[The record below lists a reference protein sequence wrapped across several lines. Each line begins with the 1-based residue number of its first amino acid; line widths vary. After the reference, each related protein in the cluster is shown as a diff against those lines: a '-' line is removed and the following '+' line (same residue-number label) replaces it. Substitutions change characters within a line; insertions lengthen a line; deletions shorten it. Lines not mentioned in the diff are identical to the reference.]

1 MAQNYEQ
8 QLKLLSG
15 LSLGFGIA
23 ALVLLAFAVF
33 LFIWL
38 KIPQVFSEYRGKNA
52 KKAME
57 EMAANSAE
65 SGSLISSSGK
75 VKKKKDGSR
84 KRTYSESL
92 TDDISQKV
100 PPVTDTVSS
109 DMQYSSSAGM
119 STETMPMDDGFSE
132 GSGATDA
139 LFNQYTENIMATGA
153 PEMMETELLEN
164 MPPEENLT
172 TVMQQPIE
180 EDASTEVL
188 SASELQRMQ
197 RPADEGTMVLDAAML
212 KRDGNVFV
220 IEKSIVLIHTE
231 KVI

>member
-8 QLKLLSG
+8 QMKLLSG

-23 ALVLLAFAVF
+23 ALVLLALSVF

-52 KKAME
+52 RKAME

-109 DMQYSSSAGM
+109 DIQNPSSSA
-119 STETMPMDDGFSE
+119 MPMDDSFDE
-132 GSGATDA
+132 GSEATDA
-139 LFNQYTENIMATGA
+139 LSNQYIENTMAADTA
-153 PEMMETELLEN
+153 EMLETELLEN
-164 MPPEENLT
+164 MPLEENLT

-180 EDASTEVL
+180 EEPSTEVL
-188 SASELQRMQ
+188 SESKVHQLT

-212 KRDGNVFV
+212 KKDGNVFV

>member
-8 QLKLLSG
+8 QMKLLRG

-23 ALVLLAFAVF
+23 ALVLLALAVF

-52 KKAME
+52 RKAME

-100 PPVTDTVSS
+100 PQITDTVSS
-109 DMQYSSSAGM
+109 DIQNPSSSA
-119 STETMPMDDGFSE
+119 MPMDDSFDE
-132 GSGATDA
+132 GSEATDA
-139 LFNQYTENIMATGA
+139 LSNQYIENTMAADTA
-153 PEMMETELLEN
+153 EMLETELLEN
-164 MPPEENLT
+164 MPLEENLT

-180 EDASTEVL
+180 EEPSTEVL
-188 SASELQRMQ
+188 SESKVHQLT

-212 KRDGNVFV
+212 KKDGNVFV

>member
-8 QLKLLSG
+8 QMKLLSG

-23 ALVLLAFAVF
+23 ALVLLALAVF

-52 KKAME
+52 RKAME

-100 PPVTDTVSS
+100 PPITDTVSS
-109 DMQYSSSAGM
+109 DIQNPSSSA
-119 STETMPMDDGFSE
+119 MPMDDSFDE
-132 GSGATDA
+132 GSEATDA
-139 LFNQYTENIMATGA
+139 LSNQYIENTMAADTA
-153 PEMMETELLEN
+153 EMLETELLEN
-164 MPPEENLT
+164 MPLEENLT

-180 EDASTEVL
+180 EKPSTEVL
-188 SASELQRMQ
+188 SESKVHQLT
-197 RPADEGTMVLDAAML
+197 RPADEVTMVLDAAML
-212 KRDGNVFV
+212 KKDGNVFV

>member
-8 QLKLLSG
+8 QMKLLSG

-23 ALVLLAFAVF
+23 SLVLLALAVF

-52 KKAME
+52 RKAME
-57 EMAANSAE
+57 EMATNSAD

-109 DMQYSSSAGM
+109 DIQTPSSSA
-119 STETMPMDDGFSE
+119 MPMDDRCDE
-132 GSGATDA
+132 GSEATDA
-139 LFNQYTENIMATGA
+139 LSNQYIENTMAADTA
-153 PEMMETELLEN
+153 EMLETELLEN
-164 MPPEENLT
+164 MPLEENLT

-180 EDASTEVL
+180 EEPSTEVL
-188 SASELQRMQ
+188 SESKVHQLT

-212 KRDGNVFV
+212 KKDGNVFV

>member
-8 QLKLLSG
+8 QMKLLSG

-23 ALVLLAFAVF
+23 ALVLLALAVF

-52 KKAME
+52 RKAME

-100 PPVTDTVSS
+100 PPITDTASA
-109 DMQYSSSAGM
+109 DIQNPSSSA
-119 STETMPMDDGFSE
+119 MPMDDSFDE
-132 GSGATDA
+132 GSEATDA
-139 LFNQYTENIMATGA
+139 LSNQYIENTMAADTA
-153 PEMMETELLEN
+153 EMLETELLEN
-164 MPPEENLT
+164 MPLEENLT

-180 EDASTEVL
+180 EKLSTEVL
-188 SASELQRMQ
+188 SESKVHQLT

-212 KRDGNVFV
+212 KKDGNVFV

>member
-1 MAQNYEQ
+1 MVLNYEQ

-23 ALVLLAFAVF
+23 ALVLLALAVF

-52 KKAME
+52 RKAME

-109 DMQYSSSAGM
+109 DIQNPSSSA
-119 STETMPMDDGFSE
+119 MPMDDSFDE
-132 GSGATDA
+132 GSEATDA
-139 LFNQYTENIMATGA
+139 LSNQYIENTMAADTA
-153 PEMMETELLEN
+153 EMLETELLEN
-164 MPPEENLT
+164 MPLEENLT

-180 EDASTEVL
+180 EEPSTEVL
-188 SASELQRMQ
+188 SESKVHQLT

-212 KRDGNVFV
+212 KKDGNVFV

>member
-8 QLKLLSG
+8 QMKLLRG

-23 ALVLLAFAVF
+23 ALVLLALAVF

-52 KKAME
+52 RKAME

-100 PPVTDTVSS
+100 PPITDTASS
-109 DMQYSSSAGM
+109 DVQNPSSSA
-119 STETMPMDDGFSE
+119 MPMDDSFDE
-132 GSGATDA
+132 GSEATDA
-139 LFNQYTENIMATGA
+139 LSNQYIENTMAADTA
-153 PEMMETELLEN
+153 EMLETELLEN
-164 MPPEENLT
+164 MPLEENLT

-180 EDASTEVL
+180 EEPSTEVL
-188 SASELQRMQ
+188 SESKVHQLT

-212 KRDGNVFV
+212 KKDGNVFV

>member
-8 QLKLLSG
+8 QLKLLNG
-15 LSLGFGIA
+15 LSLRFGIA
-23 ALVLLAFAVF
+23 ALVLLAFAIF

-38 KIPQVFSEYRGKNA
+38 KIPQVFGEYRGKSA

-92 TDDISQKV
+92 TDDISQKI

-109 DMQYSSSAGM
+109 DIQNSSSSGM
-119 STETMPMDDGFSE
+119 SMETMPMTDSFIE
-132 GSGATDA
+132 GGEATET
-139 LFNQYTENIMATGA
+139 LFGQYTKNAMTTGTSV
-153 PEMMETELLEN
+153 MMETELPEN
-164 MPPEENLT
+164 IPPEENLT

-180 EDASTEVL
+180 KESSTEVL
-188 SASELQRMQ
+188 SPAELHQLR
-197 RPADEGTMVLDAAML
+197 RPADEGTMVLDATML
-212 KRDGNVFV
+212 KKDGNVFV

>member
-8 QLKLLSG
+8 QMKLLSG

-23 ALVLLAFAVF
+23 ALVLLALAVF

-52 KKAME
+52 RKAME
-57 EMAANSAE
+57 EMATNSAE

-100 PPVTDTVSS
+100 PPITDTVSS
-109 DMQYSSSAGM
+109 DIQNPSSSA
-119 STETMPMDDGFSE
+119 MPMDDSFDE
-132 GSGATDA
+132 GSEATDA
-139 LFNQYTENIMATGA
+139 LSNQYIENTMAADTA
-153 PEMMETELLEN
+153 EMLETELLEN
-164 MPPEENLT
+164 MPLEENLT

-180 EDASTEVL
+180 EEPSTEVL
-188 SASELQRMQ
+188 SESKVHQLT

-212 KRDGNVFV
+212 KKDGNVFV

>member
-23 ALVLLAFAVF
+23 ALVLLALAVF

-52 KKAME
+52 RKAME

-100 PPVTDTVSS
+100 PPITDTVSS
-109 DMQYSSSAGM
+109 DIQNPSSSA
-119 STETMPMDDGFSE
+119 MPMDDSFDE
-132 GSGATDA
+132 GSEATDA
-139 LFNQYTENIMATGA
+139 LSNQYIENTMAADTA
-153 PEMMETELLEN
+153 EMLETELLEN
-164 MPPEENLT
+164 MPLEENLT

-180 EDASTEVL
+180 EEPSTEVL
-188 SASELQRMQ
+188 SESKVHQLT

-212 KRDGNVFV
+212 KKDGNVFV
-220 IEKSIVLIHTE
+220 IDKSIVLIHTE

>member
-8 QLKLLSG
+8 QMKLLSG

-23 ALVLLAFAVF
+23 ALVLLALAVF

-52 KKAME
+52 RKTME

-100 PPVTDTVSS
+100 PPITDTVSS
-109 DMQYSSSAGM
+109 DIQNPSSSA
-119 STETMPMDDGFSE
+119 MPMDDSFDE
-132 GSGATDA
+132 GSEATDA
-139 LFNQYTENIMATGA
+139 LSNQYVENTMAADTA
-153 PEMMETELLEN
+153 EMLETELLEN
-164 MPPEENLT
+164 MPLEENLT

-180 EDASTEVL
+180 EEPSTEVL
-188 SASELQRMQ
+188 SESKVHQLT

-212 KRDGNVFV
+212 KKDGNVFV

>member
-8 QLKLLSG
+8 QMKLLSG

-23 ALVLLAFAVF
+23 ALVLLAFAIF

-38 KIPQVFSEYRGKNA
+38 KMPQVFSEYRGKNA
-52 KKAME
+52 RKAME

-100 PPVTDTVSS
+100 PPITDTVSS
-109 DMQYSSSAGM
+109 DIQNPSSSA
-119 STETMPMDDGFSE
+119 MPMDDSFDE
-132 GSGATDA
+132 GSEATDA
-139 LFNQYTENIMATGA
+139 LSNQYIENTMAADTA
-153 PEMMETELLEN
+153 EMLETELLEN
-164 MPPEENLT
+164 MPLEENLT

-180 EDASTEVL
+180 EEPSTEVL
-188 SASELQRMQ
+188 SESKVHQLT

-212 KRDGNVFV
+212 KKDGNVFV

>member
-8 QLKLLSG
+8 QMKLLRG
-15 LSLGFGIA
+15 ISLGFGIA
-23 ALVLLAFAVF
+23 ALVLLALAVF

-52 KKAME
+52 RKAME

-100 PPVTDTVSS
+100 PPITDTVSS
-109 DMQYSSSAGM
+109 DIQNPSSSA
-119 STETMPMDDGFSE
+119 MPMDDSFDE
-132 GSGATDA
+132 GSEATDA
-139 LFNQYTENIMATGA
+139 LSNQYIENTMAADTA
-153 PEMMETELLEN
+153 EMLETELLEN
-164 MPPEENLT
+164 MPLEENLT

-180 EDASTEVL
+180 EEPSTEVL
-188 SASELQRMQ
+188 SESKVHQLT

-212 KRDGNVFV
+212 KKDGNVFV

>member
-8 QLKLLSG
+8 QMKLLSG

-23 ALVLLAFAVF
+23 ALVLLALAVF

-52 KKAME
+52 RKAME

-100 PPVTDTVSS
+100 PPITDTVSS
-109 DMQYSSSAGM
+109 DIQNPSSSA
-119 STETMPMDDGFSE
+119 MPMDDSFDE
-132 GSGATDA
+132 GSEATDA
-139 LFNQYTENIMATGA
+139 LSNQYIENTMAADTA
-153 PEMMETELLEN
+153 EMLETELLEN
-164 MPPEENLT
+164 MPLEENLT

-180 EDASTEVL
+180 EEPSTEVL
-188 SASELQRMQ
+188 SESKVHQLT

-212 KRDGNVFV
+212 KKDGNVFV

>member
-8 QLKLLSG
+8 QMKLLSG

-23 ALVLLAFAVF
+23 ALVLLALAVF

-52 KKAME
+52 RKAME

-100 PPVTDTVSS
+100 PPITDTASS
-109 DMQYSSSAGM
+109 DIQNPSSSA
-119 STETMPMDDGFSE
+119 MPMDDSFDE
-132 GSGATDA
+132 GSETTDA
-139 LFNQYTENIMATGA
+139 LSNQYIENTMAADTA
-153 PEMMETELLEN
+153 EMLETELLEN
-164 MPPEENLT
+164 MPLEENLT

-180 EDASTEVL
+180 EEPSTEVL
-188 SASELQRMQ
+188 SESKVHQLT

-212 KRDGNVFV
+212 KKDGNVFV

>member
-23 ALVLLAFAVF
+23 SLVLLALAVF

-52 KKAME
+52 RKAME

-100 PPVTDTVSS
+100 PPITDTASS
-109 DMQYSSSAGM
+109 DIQNPSSSA
-119 STETMPMDDGFSE
+119 MPMDDSFDE
-132 GSGATDA
+132 GSEATDA
-139 LFNQYTENIMATGA
+139 LSNQYIENTMAADTA
-153 PEMMETELLEN
+153 EMLETELLEN
-164 MPPEENLT
+164 MPLEENLT

-180 EDASTEVL
+180 EEPSTEVL
-188 SASELQRMQ
+188 SESKVHQLT

-212 KRDGNVFV
+212 KKDGNVFV

>member
-8 QLKLLSG
+8 QMKLLSG

-23 ALVLLAFAVF
+23 ALVLLALAVF

-52 KKAME
+52 RKAME

-100 PPVTDTVSS
+100 PPITDTVSS
-109 DMQYSSSAGM
+109 DIQNPSSSA
-119 STETMPMDDGFSE
+119 MPMDDSFDE
-132 GSGATDA
+132 GSEATDA
-139 LFNQYTENIMATGA
+139 LSNQYIENTMAADTA
-153 PEMMETELLEN
+153 EMLETELLEN
-164 MPPEENLT
+164 MPLEENLT
-172 TVMQQPIE
+172 TVMQQQIGR
-180 EDASTEVL
+180 AHV
-188 SASELQRMQ
+188 
-197 RPADEGTMVLDAAML
+197 
-212 KRDGNVFV
+212 
-220 IEKSIVLIHTE
+220 
-231 KVI
+231 

>member
-1 MAQNYEQ
+1 MVRNYEQ
-8 QLKLLSG
+8 QVKLLSG

-23 ALVLLAFAVF
+23 SLVLLALAVF

-52 KKAME
+52 RKAME
-57 EMAANSAE
+57 EMATNSAE

-84 KRTYSESL
+84 QRTYSESL
-92 TDDISQKV
+92 TEDISQKV

-109 DMQYSSSAGM
+109 DIQNPSSSA
-119 STETMPMDDGFSE
+119 MPMDDSFDE
-132 GSGATDA
+132 GSEATDA
-139 LFNQYTENIMATGA
+139 LSNQYIENTMAADTA
-153 PEMMETELLEN
+153 EMLETELLEN
-164 MPPEENLT
+164 MPLEENLT

-180 EDASTEVL
+180 EEPSTEVL
-188 SASELQRMQ
+188 SESKVHQLT

-212 KRDGNVFV
+212 KKDGNVFV

>member
-8 QLKLLSG
+8 QMKLLSG

-23 ALVLLAFAVF
+23 ALVLLALAVF

-52 KKAME
+52 RKAME

-109 DMQYSSSAGM
+109 DIQNPSSSA
-119 STETMPMDDGFSE
+119 MPMDDSFDE
-132 GSGATDA
+132 GSEATDA
-139 LFNQYTENIMATGA
+139 LSNQYIENTMAADTA
-153 PEMMETELLEN
+153 EMLETELLEN
-164 MPPEENLT
+164 MPLEENLT

-180 EDASTEVL
+180 EEPSTEVL
-188 SASELQRMQ
+188 SESKVHQLT

-212 KRDGNVFV
+212 KKDGNVFV

>member
-1 MAQNYEQ
+1 MVRNYEQ

-23 ALVLLAFAVF
+23 SLVLLALAVF

-52 KKAME
+52 RKAME

-109 DMQYSSSAGM
+109 DIQNPSSSA
-119 STETMPMDDGFSE
+119 MPMDDSFDE
-132 GSGATDA
+132 GSEATDA
-139 LFNQYTENIMATGA
+139 LSNQYIENTMAADTA
-153 PEMMETELLEN
+153 EMLETELLEN
-164 MPPEENLT
+164 MPFEENLT

-180 EDASTEVL
+180 EEPSTEVL
-188 SASELQRMQ
+188 SESKVHQLT

-212 KRDGNVFV
+212 KKDGNVFV

>member
-8 QLKLLSG
+8 QMKLLSG

-23 ALVLLAFAVF
+23 ALVLLALAVF

-52 KKAME
+52 RKAME

-100 PPVTDTVSS
+100 PPITDTASS
-109 DMQYSSSAGM
+109 DIQNPSSSA
-119 STETMPMDDGFSE
+119 MPMDDSFDE
-132 GSGATDA
+132 GSEATDA
-139 LFNQYTENIMATGA
+139 LSNQYIENTMAADTA
-153 PEMMETELLEN
+153 EMLETELLEN
-164 MPPEENLT
+164 MPLEENLT

-180 EDASTEVL
+180 EEPSTEVL
-188 SASELQRMQ
+188 SESKVHQLT

-212 KRDGNVFV
+212 KKDGNVFV

>member
-8 QLKLLSG
+8 QMKLLSG

-23 ALVLLAFAVF
+23 ALVLLALAVF

-52 KKAME
+52 RKAME

-100 PPVTDTVSS
+100 PPITDTVSS
-109 DMQYSSSAGM
+109 DIQNPSSSA
-119 STETMPMDDGFSE
+119 MPMDDSFDE
-132 GSGATDA
+132 GSEATDA
-139 LFNQYTENIMATGA
+139 LSNQYIENTMAADTA
-153 PEMMETELLEN
+153 EMLETELLEN
-164 MPPEENLT
+164 MPLEENLT

-180 EDASTEVL
+180 EEPSTEVL
-188 SASELQRMQ
+188 CESKVHQLT

-212 KRDGNVFV
+212 KKDGNVFV

>member
-1 MAQNYEQ
+1 MVRNYEQ

-23 ALVLLAFAVF
+23 ALVLLALAVF

-52 KKAME
+52 RKAME
-57 EMAANSAE
+57 EMATNSAE

-109 DMQYSSSAGM
+109 DIQNPSSSA
-119 STETMPMDDGFSE
+119 MPMDDSFDE
-132 GSGATDA
+132 GSEATDA
-139 LFNQYTENIMATGA
+139 LSNQYIENTMAADTA
-153 PEMMETELLEN
+153 EMLETELLEN
-164 MPPEENLT
+164 MPLEENLT

-180 EDASTEVL
+180 EEPSTEVL
-188 SASELQRMQ
+188 SESKVHQLT

-212 KRDGNVFV
+212 KKDGNVFV

>member
-8 QLKLLSG
+8 QMKLLRG

-23 ALVLLAFAVF
+23 ALVLLALAVF

-52 KKAME
+52 RKAME

-100 PPVTDTVSS
+100 PPITDTVSS
-109 DMQYSSSAGM
+109 DIQNPSSSA
-119 STETMPMDDGFSE
+119 MPMDDSFDE
-132 GSGATDA
+132 GSEATDA
-139 LFNQYTENIMATGA
+139 LSNQYIENTMAADTA
-153 PEMMETELLEN
+153 EMLETELLEN
-164 MPPEENLT
+164 MPLEENLT

-180 EDASTEVL
+180 EEPSTEVL
-188 SASELQRMQ
+188 SESKVHQLT

-212 KRDGNVFV
+212 KKDGNVFV

>member
-8 QLKLLSG
+8 QMKLLSG

-23 ALVLLAFAVF
+23 ALVLLALAVF

-52 KKAME
+52 RKAME

-100 PPVTDTVSS
+100 SPVTDTVSS
-109 DMQYSSSAGM
+109 DIQNPSSSA
-119 STETMPMDDGFSE
+119 MPMDDSFDE
-132 GSGATDA
+132 GSEATDA
-139 LFNQYTENIMATGA
+139 LSNQYIENTMAADTA
-153 PEMMETELLEN
+153 EMLETELLEN
-164 MPPEENLT
+164 MPLEENLT

-180 EDASTEVL
+180 EEPSTEVL
-188 SASELQRMQ
+188 RESKVHQLT

-212 KRDGNVFV
+212 KKDGNVFV

>member
-1 MAQNYEQ
+1 MVRNYEQ

-23 ALVLLAFAVF
+23 SLVLLALAVF

-38 KIPQVFSEYRGKNA
+38 KIPQVFSEYRGKSA

-57 EMAANSAE
+57 EMAANSSE

-100 PPVTDTVSS
+100 PPITDTVSS
-109 DMQYSSSAGM
+109 DIQNPSSSA
-119 STETMPMDDGFSE
+119 MPMDDSFDE
-132 GSGATDA
+132 GSEATDA
-139 LFNQYTENIMATGA
+139 LSNQYIENTMAADTA
-153 PEMMETELLEN
+153 EMLETELLEN
-164 MPPEENLT
+164 MPFEENLT

-180 EDASTEVL
+180 EEPSTEVL
-188 SASELQRMQ
+188 SESKVHQLT

-212 KRDGNVFV
+212 KKDGNVFV

>member
-1 MAQNYEQ
+1 MVRNYEQ

-23 ALVLLAFAVF
+23 SLVLLALAVF

-52 KKAME
+52 RKAME
-57 EMAANSAE
+57 EMATNSAE

-109 DMQYSSSAGM
+109 DIQNPSSSA
-119 STETMPMDDGFSE
+119 MPMDDSFDE
-132 GSGATDA
+132 GSEATDA
-139 LFNQYTENIMATGA
+139 LSNQYIENTMAADTA
-153 PEMMETELLEN
+153 EMLETELLEN
-164 MPPEENLT
+164 MPFEENLT

-180 EDASTEVL
+180 EEPSTEVL
-188 SASELQRMQ
+188 SESKVHQLT

-212 KRDGNVFV
+212 KKDGNVFV

>member
-8 QLKLLSG
+8 QMKLLSG

-23 ALVLLAFAVF
+23 ALVLLAGAVC

-52 KKAME
+52 RKAME

-109 DMQYSSSAGM
+109 DIQNPSSSA
-119 STETMPMDDGFSE
+119 MPMDDSFDE
-132 GSGATDA
+132 GSEATDA
-139 LFNQYTENIMATGA
+139 LSNQYIENTMAADTA
-153 PEMMETELLEN
+153 EMLETELLEN
-164 MPPEENLT
+164 MPLEENLT

-180 EDASTEVL
+180 EEPSTEVP
-188 SASELQRMQ
+188 SESKVHQLT

-212 KRDGNVFV
+212 KKDGNVFV

>member
-8 QLKLLSG
+8 QMKLLSG

-23 ALVLLAFAVF
+23 ALVLLALAVF

-38 KIPQVFSEYRGKNA
+38 KIPQVFSEYRGKSA

-57 EMAANSAE
+57 EMASNSAE

-100 PPVTDTVSS
+100 PPITDTVSS
-109 DMQYSSSAGM
+109 DIQNPSSSA
-119 STETMPMDDGFSE
+119 MPMDDSFDE
-132 GSGATDA
+132 GSEATDA
-139 LFNQYTENIMATGA
+139 LSNQYIENTMAADTA
-153 PEMMETELLEN
+153 EMLETELLEN
-164 MPPEENLT
+164 MPLEENLT

-180 EDASTEVL
+180 EEPSTEVL
-188 SASELQRMQ
+188 SESKVHQLT

-212 KRDGNVFV
+212 KKDGNVFV

>member
-8 QLKLLSG
+8 QLKLLNG

-23 ALVLLAFAVF
+23 ALVLLAFAIF

-52 KKAME
+52 RKAME

-100 PPVTDTVSS
+100 PPITDTVSS
-109 DMQYSSSAGM
+109 DIQNPSSSA
-119 STETMPMDDGFSE
+119 MPMDDSFDE
-132 GSGATDA
+132 GSEATDA
-139 LFNQYTENIMATGA
+139 LSNQYIENTMAADTA
-153 PEMMETELLEN
+153 EMLETELLEN
-164 MPPEENLT
+164 MPLEENLT

-180 EDASTEVL
+180 EEPSTEVL
-188 SASELQRMQ
+188 SESKVHQLT

-212 KRDGNVFV
+212 KKDGNVFV

>member
-8 QLKLLSG
+8 QMKLLSG
-15 LSLGFGIA
+15 LSLGFSIA
-23 ALVLLAFAVF
+23 ALVLLALAVF

-52 KKAME
+52 RKAME

-109 DMQYSSSAGM
+109 DIQNPSSSA
-119 STETMPMDDGFSE
+119 MPMDDSFDE
-132 GSGATDA
+132 GSEATDA
-139 LFNQYTENIMATGA
+139 LSNQYIENTMAADTA
-153 PEMMETELLEN
+153 EMLETELLEN
-164 MPPEENLT
+164 MPLEENLT

-180 EDASTEVL
+180 EEPSTEVL
-188 SASELQRMQ
+188 SESKVHQLT

-212 KRDGNVFV
+212 KKDGNVFV

>member
-8 QLKLLSG
+8 QMKLLSG

-23 ALVLLAFAVF
+23 ALVLLALAVF

-52 KKAME
+52 RKAME

-109 DMQYSSSAGM
+109 DIQNPSSSA
-119 STETMPMDDGFSE
+119 MPMDDSFDE
-132 GSGATDA
+132 GSEATDA
-139 LFNQYTENIMATGA
+139 LSNQYIENTMAADTA
-153 PEMMETELLEN
+153 EMLETELLEN
-164 MPPEENLT
+164 MPLEENLT

-180 EDASTEVL
+180 EKPSTEVL
-188 SASELQRMQ
+188 SESKVHQLT

-212 KRDGNVFV
+212 KKDGNVFV

>member
-8 QLKLLSG
+8 QMKLLSG

-23 ALVLLAFAVF
+23 ALVLLALAVF

-52 KKAME
+52 RKAME

-100 PPVTDTVSS
+100 PPITDTVSS
-109 DMQYSSSAGM
+109 DIQNPSSSA
-119 STETMPMDDGFSE
+119 MPMDDSFDE
-132 GSGATDA
+132 GSEATDA
-139 LFNQYTENIMATGA
+139 LSNQYIENTMAADTA
-153 PEMMETELLEN
+153 EMLYTELLEN
-164 MPPEENLT
+164 MPLEENLT

-180 EDASTEVL
+180 EEPSTEVL
-188 SASELQRMQ
+188 SESKVHQLT

-212 KRDGNVFV
+212 KKDGNVFV

>member
-8 QLKLLSG
+8 QMKLLSG

-23 ALVLLAFAVF
+23 ALVLLALAVF

-52 KKAME
+52 RKAME

-100 PPVTDTVSS
+100 PPITDTVSS
-109 DMQYSSSAGM
+109 DIQNPSSSA
-119 STETMPMDDGFSE
+119 MPMEDSFDE
-132 GSGATDA
+132 GSEATDA
-139 LFNQYTENIMATGA
+139 LSNQYIENTRAADTA
-153 PEMMETELLEN
+153 EMLETELLEN
-164 MPPEENLT
+164 MPLEENLT

-180 EDASTEVL
+180 EEPSTEVL
-188 SASELQRMQ
+188 SESKVHQLT

-212 KRDGNVFV
+212 KKDGNVFV

>member
-1 MAQNYEQ
+1 MVRNYEQ

-23 ALVLLAFAVF
+23 SLVLLALAVF

-52 KKAME
+52 RKAME

-109 DMQYSSSAGM
+109 DIQNPSSSA
-119 STETMPMDDGFSE
+119 MPMDDSFDE
-132 GSGATDA
+132 GSEATDA
-139 LFNQYTENIMATGA
+139 LSNQYIENTMAADTA
-153 PEMMETELLEN
+153 EMLETELLEN
-164 MPPEENLT
+164 MPLEENLT

-180 EDASTEVL
+180 EEPSTEVL
-188 SASELQRMQ
+188 SESKVHQLT

-212 KRDGNVFV
+212 KKDGNVFV

>member
-8 QLKLLSG
+8 QMKLLSG

-23 ALVLLAFAVF
+23 ALVLLALAVF

-52 KKAME
+52 RKAME

-109 DMQYSSSAGM
+109 DIQNPSSSA
-119 STETMPMDDGFSE
+119 MPMDDSFDE
-132 GSGATDA
+132 GSEATDA
-139 LFNQYTENIMATGA
+139 LSNQYIENTMAADTA
-153 PEMMETELLEN
+153 EMLETELLEN
-164 MPPEENLT
+164 MPFEENLT

-180 EDASTEVL
+180 EEPSTEVL
-188 SASELQRMQ
+188 SESKVHQLT

-212 KRDGNVFV
+212 KKDGNVFV

>member
-8 QLKLLSG
+8 QMKLLSG

-23 ALVLLAFAVF
+23 ALVLLALAVF

-52 KKAME
+52 RKAME

-100 PPVTDTVSS
+100 PPITDTASS
-109 DMQYSSSAGM
+109 DVQNPSSSA
-119 STETMPMDDGFSE
+119 MPMDDSFDE
-132 GSGATDA
+132 GSEATDA
-139 LFNQYTENIMATGA
+139 LSNQYIENTMAADTA
-153 PEMMETELLEN
+153 EMLETELLEN
-164 MPPEENLT
+164 MPLEENLT

-180 EDASTEVL
+180 EKPSTEVL
-188 SASELQRMQ
+188 SESKVHQLT

-212 KRDGNVFV
+212 KKDGNVFV

>member
-8 QLKLLSG
+8 QLQLLSG

-23 ALVLLAFAVF
+23 ALVLLALAVF

-52 KKAME
+52 RKAME

-100 PPVTDTVSS
+100 PPITDTVSS
-109 DMQYSSSAGM
+109 DIQNPSSSA
-119 STETMPMDDGFSE
+119 MPMDDSFDE
-132 GSGATDA
+132 GSEATDA
-139 LFNQYTENIMATGA
+139 LSNQYIENTMAADTA
-153 PEMMETELLEN
+153 EMLETELLEN
-164 MPPEENLT
+164 MPLEENLT

-180 EDASTEVL
+180 EEPSTEVL
-188 SASELQRMQ
+188 SESKVHQLT

-212 KRDGNVFV
+212 KKDGNVFV

>member
-1 MAQNYEQ
+1 MVRNYEQ

-23 ALVLLAFAVF
+23 SLVLLALAVF

-52 KKAME
+52 RKAME

-109 DMQYSSSAGM
+109 DIQNPSSSA
-119 STETMPMDDGFSE
+119 MPMDDSFDE
-132 GSGATDA
+132 GSEATDA
-139 LFNQYTENIMATGA
+139 LSNQYVENTMAADTA
-153 PEMMETELLEN
+153 EMLETELLEN
-164 MPPEENLT
+164 MPLEENLT

-180 EDASTEVL
+180 EEPSTEVL
-188 SASELQRMQ
+188 SESKVHQLT

-212 KRDGNVFV
+212 KKDGNVFV

>member
-1 MAQNYEQ
+1 MVRNYEQ

-23 ALVLLAFAVF
+23 SLVLLALAVF

-52 KKAME
+52 RKAME
-57 EMAANSAE
+57 EMATNSAE

-100 PPVTDTVSS
+100 PLVTDTVSS
-109 DMQYSSSAGM
+109 DIQNPSSSA
-119 STETMPMDDGFSE
+119 MPMDDSFDE
-132 GSGATDA
+132 GSEATDA
-139 LFNQYTENIMATGA
+139 LSNQYIENTMAADTA
-153 PEMMETELLEN
+153 EMLETELLEN
-164 MPPEENLT
+164 MPLEENLT

-180 EDASTEVL
+180 EEPSTEVL
-188 SASELQRMQ
+188 SESKVHQLT

-212 KRDGNVFV
+212 KKDGNVFV